1 MTIKKIFDSE
11 AEYQTAIARIDEIF
25 DAPKGTQKGRELE
38 LLVLLVN
45 KYEDEHYPIPAADPI
60 EAIKYRMEE
69 LGWTNRN
76 LEELLGDKATV
87 SRILNRKRDLTVDMM
102 RKISKHLGI
111 PADILLQPEL
121 C

>member
-1 MTIKKIFDSE
+1 MRVKIIESE
-11 AEYQTAIARIDEIF
+11 AEYDSALARIDELF
-25 DAPKGTQKGRELE
+25 DAPRGTEEGRELE

-45 KYEDEHYPIPAADPI
+45 KYEQEHYPIPPADPI

-87 SRILNRKRDLTVDMM
+87 SRILNRKRDLTVEMM
-102 RKISKHLGI
+102 RKISRHLGI
-111 PADILLQPEL
+111 PADILLQPQL
-121 C
+121 S

>member
-25 DAPKGTQKGRELE
+25 DAPKGSQKGRELE

-45 KYEDEHYPIPAADPI
+45 KYEDEHYPIAAADPI
-60 EAIKYRMEE
+60 DAIKYRMEE

-87 SRILNRKRDLTVDMM
+87 SRILNRKRDLSVVMM
-102 RKISKHLGI
+102 RKICKHLGI
-111 PADILLQPEL
+111 PADILLQAEL